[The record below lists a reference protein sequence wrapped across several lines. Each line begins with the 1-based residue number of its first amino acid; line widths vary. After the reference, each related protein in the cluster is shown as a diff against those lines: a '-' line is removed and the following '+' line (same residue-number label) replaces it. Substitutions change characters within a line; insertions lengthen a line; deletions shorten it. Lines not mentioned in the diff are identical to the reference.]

1 MTSNDNNNLN
11 QPTSLFSEIMKQQA
25 SKQVKDADTQFEESM
40 NRGDGIFKQTTHIS
54 EIKDENQNMELT
66 NKQNE
71 RQRTIENRRR
81 LKHNI
86 KVEFGKSVKDSLT
99 IGSEAYKTAQNLE
112 ANPNDLD
119 NYIKTLSSDNQLEQ
133 YYGLVAIRKLLTL
146 PQDPL
151 IGEIIDKSVVFALVN
166 TLDHKLPEFVFE
178 AIVCI
183 CSITSG
189 TSDQIKSITSKG
201 AQKKLIP
208 LCDSQFIEIQE
219 QAIWGVGNLSS
230 ENAQLRDQLVKEGAL
245 NKILFY
251 LKNAERKSL
260 VKNCIWS
267 YSNFCKGKDPDYSV
281 LSPVSY
287 FSFNNFF

>member
-11 QPTSLFSEIMKQQA
+11 QPTSLFSEIMKQQP

-112 ANPNDLD
+112 TNLQAR
-119 NYIKTLSSDNQLEQ
+119 S
-133 YYGLVAIRKLLTL
+133 
-146 PQDPL
+146 
-151 IGEIIDKSVVFALVN
+151 
-166 TLDHKLPEFVFE
+166 
-178 AIVCI
+178 
-183 CSITSG
+183 
-189 TSDQIKSITSKG
+189 
-201 AQKKLIP
+201 
-208 LCDSQFIEIQE
+208 LCR
-219 QAIWGVGNLSS
+219 QAP
-230 ENAQLRDQLVKEGAL
+230 
-245 NKILFY
+245 F
-251 LKNAERKSL
+251 
-260 VKNCIWS
+260 
-267 YSNFCKGKDPDYSV
+267 
-281 LSPVSY
+281 
-287 FSFNNFF
+287 

>member
-1 MTSNDNNNLN
+1 MTSNDNNNIN
-11 QPTSLFSEIMKQQA
+11 QPSSMFSEIMKQQA
-25 SKQVKDADTQFEESM
+25 TKQVKDSDTQFEESM

-54 EIKDENQNMELT
+54 EIKDENQNMELN

-99 IGSEAYKTAQNLE
+99 IDAKAYETAQNLE
-112 ANPNDLD
+112 VNPNDLD
-119 NYIKTLSSDNQLEQ
+119 NYIKTLYSDNQLEQ

-166 TLDHKLPEFVFE
+166 TLDHKLPEFVYE
-178 AIVCI
+178 AVVCI

-189 TSDQIKSITSKG
+189 NSDQIKSITSKG
-201 AQKKLIP
+201 AQKKLTI

-230 ENAQLRDQLVKEGAL
+230 ENSQLRDQLIKEGAL

-251 LKNAERKSL
+251 LKNAERKTL

-267 YSNFCKGKDPDYSV
+267 YSNFCKGKDPDYNV

-287 FSFNNFF
+287 YILIF

>member
-11 QPTSLFSEIMKQQA
+11 QPSSMFSEIMKQQA
-25 SKQVKDADTQFEESM
+25 TKQVKDSDTQFEESM

-54 EIKDENQNMELT
+54 EIKDENQNMEL
-66 NKQNE
+66 NSKQNE

-99 IGSEAYKTAQNLE
+99 IDAKAYETAQNLE
-112 ANPNDLD
+112 VNPNDLD

-166 TLDHKLPEFVFE
+166 TLDHKLPEFVYE
-178 AIVCI
+178 AVVCI

-189 TSDQIKSITSKG
+189 NSDQIKSITSKG
-201 AQKKLIP
+201 AQKKLTT

-230 ENAQLRDQLVKEGAL
+230 ENSQLRDQLIKEGAL

-251 LKNAERKSL
+251 LKNAERKTL

-287 FSFNNFF
+287 FYSI